1 MTIANERNPFNEDH
15 NPNQEEL
22 ELDWPEAEE
31 SEPIKDTSSL
41 HTEPVPSKTNGNG
54 VPAKLQGN
62 LTPQQ
67 ALELVSTLKANL
79 EQGGYLVKSQADEK
93 FRPLEEWAKNLQ
105 NGYRASVSLATEKK
119 FKRER
124 QWLSSIASRVRQAEN
139 IEALYKTTVSEIR
152 PYLKVDRALIYRFET
167 ESQGIVLAEAIETGY
182 TPSQGLSLPA
192 IAFGA
197 ENQQEYSQ
205 QEVIVL
211 DQIYQKSPSPY
222 QLQLLKQF
230 QVKASLCLPIF
241 LQGQVWGLLVVQQCS
256 GLSRRWREAEISL
269 LTQIVAE
276 LKLGLQPLE
285 LRARLQK
292 QAEEEK
298 VLAKAIENI
307 RKSTD
312 LSSVFRTSTQ
322 EIRRLIKCDRVVV
335 YRFNPDW
342 SGDFVAESVAA
353 GWTSLLLA
361 QAKDDRLQMD
371 QITTSER
378 CVINELILP
387 DADSYLQETRG
398 GSLAKDKQFIQIDD
412 IYTAE
417 FSPCY
422 LETLERYQAKA
433 YVIVPIFQENK
444 LWGMLGAY
452 QNSGARSW
460 VAADIQLL
468 VNIANQFSLA
478 VQKAEYIEQLRI
490 QQQQQAKEAERERLI
505 ARIVERI
512 LQASD
517 SQSVFQTT
525 VREVRRFLN
534 ADRVGVFQFY
544 PDSGYDDGEL
554 VAEDV
559 GESYSSAIAAKIH
572 DHCFG
577 NQFADK
583 YYEGRIQAV
592 ADIENAGL
600 SDCHIKIL
608 SQFQVRANLIVP
620 VRQDNKL
627 WGLLCIHQCSGPRPW
642 QASEIEFAKQIA
654 SQFSVAFQKAEYLQQ
669 IQAQTLQLAKEA
681 DQERLAGKIIE
692 RILQTLDSESVFQT
706 TVSEVRRFLNADR
719 VGVFRFYPDSGY
731 DDGEFVAEDVR
742 DGYSSAIAAKIH
754 DHCFGNQFADKYY
767 EGRIQAV
774 ADIENA
780 GLSDCHIQVLSQFQ
794 VRANL
799 IVPLRQNNKLWG
811 LLCVHQCSAP
821 RQWQASEIEFA
832 KQIASQFSVAFQKA
846 EYLRQIQAQSV
857 QLTRE
862 SHREQALARVIDK
875 IRKTL
880 DIDTI
885 FQTAVQEVRTLLG
898 VERMAI
904 YEFRSDYFGDFIY
917 ESESGGWPQLVGSG
931 WEDPYLQEHQGG
943 RFREHEALVVDD
955 VYHADLTDCHVE
967 ALEYFGVKSC
977 LVVSIFRGQKL
988 WGLLSAFQHS
998 GPRHWQESEVNLVT
1012 QVGNQLGVALQQASN
1027 LSQMKEQSNL
1037 MSKIAETEKAV
1048 TKITSKLI
1056 RSRSEAQVLSTI
1068 SRETRQLFK
1077 CDRLAVYRFE
1087 PDWSGKFIAEEVG
1100 KGWIPLVGPG
1110 MQTVWPDTY
1119 LQETQGGRYRDGE
1132 SFAVD
1137 DIYTIGHSDCHVEI
1151 LEQFEVKA
1159 YLIAPIFI
1167 EGNLWGILCSYQNSG
1182 PRHWQEY
1189 EVNALTQ
1196 LAVQVGVA
1204 LQQVYYLKRVELQS
1218 EQVHKLAERE
1228 ANFINL
1234 LYKTGQR
1241 IAERLQ
1247 QKSLNA
1253 SSLFRATS
1261 QELRQLLKADRVA
1274 VYRFNPDWSGEI
1286 LIEDVGSGY
1295 VKLVG
1300 TQEALVADP
1309 VLQETKGG
1317 VYRKNEARAVNDI
1330 NDTNDLTFSREQLE
1344 EWGARAYVIAPLLKN
1359 DKLWGLLMTY
1369 QNSQPRNWE
1378 EGEVNL
1384 LVQMA
1389 TQFGII
1395 LQQSEYLEQI
1405 QHQSEKLQEAAE
1417 REKADKEVLQ
1427 QDVIKLLS
1435 AVRPALE
1442 GDLTVRAPVTDN
1454 EVGTIADAYNN
1465 TLQSLRH
1472 IVNQVQ
1478 ESSRKIAQTS
1488 QDSETSIAGLTTQAQ
1503 QQFQALDLAL
1513 ERIQRMVNSTEAVGS
1528 SAQQVEEAVQ
1538 KANYTV
1544 QQGDTAMNL
1553 TVDGILEIRE
1563 TVAETNKRL
1572 KRLSE
1577 SSQKVS
1583 KVVNLISNF
1592 TTQTQLLALNA
1603 AIEATRAGEYGRG
1616 FVVVADEVR
1625 SLARQSADAA
1635 TEIAELVQEIQQG
1648 TAEVSTVMEK
1658 GIQQVA
1664 KGTHLVTDAR
1674 QTLNAIVE
1682 ATGQISQLVEG
1693 ITQTTQV
1700 QTQEFQSVTQ
1710 TMNEVAAIA
1719 DKTSEDSVE
1728 ISSSFKALLGMIQ
1741 NLQES
1746 ADQFKVN

>member
-1 MTIANERNPFNEDH
+1 MTVLNERNSFSDDH
-15 NPNQEEL
+15 DPNQEDL
-22 ELDWPEAEE
+22 ELDWSETDE
-31 SEPIKDTSSL
+31 SEPMEDAPSL
-41 HTEPVPSKTNGNG
+41 HTDQAPSKDNGNTAP
-54 VPAKLQGN
+54 VKLQGK

-67 ALELVSTLKANL
+67 ALELVSALKANL
-79 EQGGYLVKSQADEK
+79 EREGYLVKSQADEK

-105 NGYRASVSLATEKK
+105 KGYLANLSVATEKK
-119 FKRER
+119 FRRER
-124 QWLSSIASRVRQAEN
+124 QWLSTIASRIRQADH
-139 IEALYKTTVSEIR
+139 IEALCKTTVDEIR

-167 ESQGIVLAEAIETGY
+167 ENQGIVLAEAIETGY

-197 ENQQEYSQ
+197 ENQREYSQ

-211 DQIYQKSPSPY
+211 DQIYQKSPTPY

-241 LQGQVWGLLVVQQCS
+241 LEGQVWGLLVVQQCS

-269 LTQIVAE
+269 LSQIVAE
-276 LKLGLQPLE
+276 LKLELQPLE
-285 LRARLQK
+285 LRAQLQK
-292 QAEEEK
+292 QADEEK

-312 LSSVFRTSTQ
+312 LSTVFRITTQ
-322 EIRRLIKCDRVVV
+322 EVRRLLKCDRVVV

-342 SGDFVAESVAA
+342 SGEFVAESVAA

-361 QAKDDRLQMD
+361 QPKDDRLQMD

-378 CVINELILP
+378 CVIKELILP
-387 DADSYLQETRG
+387 EADSYLQETRG
-398 GSLAKDKQFIQIDD
+398 GSLAKDRQFIQIDD
-412 IYTAE
+412 IYTVG

-433 YVIVPIFQENK
+433 YVIVPIFQDNK

-452 QNSGARSW
+452 QNTGTRSW
-460 VAADIQLL
+460 LTTEVQLL
-468 VNIANQFSLA
+468 LHIANQFSLA
-478 VQKAEYIEQLRI
+478 VQKAEYIEKLRI
-490 QQQQQAKEAERERLI
+490 KKEQQAKETERERLI

-525 VREVRRFLN
+525 VSEVRRFLS

-544 PDSGYDDGEL
+544 PDSGYDDGEF

-559 GESYSSAIAAKIH
+559 GDGYSSAIAAKIH

-577 NQFADK
+577 NQFAEK

-600 SDCHIKIL
+600 SNCHIQVL

-620 VRQDNKL
+620 LRQNNKL

-654 SQFSVAFQKAEYLQQ
+654 SQFSVAFQKAEYL
-669 IQAQTLQLAKEA
+669 
-681 DQERLAGKIIE
+681 
-692 RILQTLDSESVFQT
+692 
-706 TVSEVRRFLNADR
+706 
-719 VGVFRFYPDSGY
+719 
-731 DDGEFVAEDVR
+731 
-742 DGYSSAIAAKIH
+742 
-754 DHCFGNQFADKYY
+754 
-767 EGRIQAV
+767 
-774 ADIENA
+774 
-780 GLSDCHIQVLSQFQ
+780 
-794 VRANL
+794 
-799 IVPLRQNNKLWG
+799 
-811 LLCVHQCSAP
+811 
-821 RQWQASEIEFA
+821 
-832 KQIASQFSVAFQKA
+832 
-846 EYLRQIQAQSV
+846 RQIQAQSV

-862 SHREQALARVIDK
+862 RHREQALARVIDK

-904 YEFRSDYFGDFIY
+904 YEFRPDYFGDFIY

-943 RFREHEALVVDD
+943 RFRDHEALVVDD
-955 VYHADLTDCHVE
+955 VYHAGLTDCHVE

-1068 SRETRQLFK
+1068 NRETRQLFK
-1077 CDRLAVYRFE
+1077 CDRMAVYRFE
-1087 PDWSGKFIAEEVG
+1087 PDWSGKFIAEEAG
-1100 KGWIPLVGPG
+1100 KGWVPLVGPG
-1110 MQTVWPDTY
+1110 METVWPDTY

-1137 DIYTIGHSDCHVEI
+1137 DIYKIGHSDCHVEI

-1159 YLIAPIFI
+1159 YALAPIFI
-1167 EGNLWGILCSYQNSG
+1167 DGNLWGILCAYQNTG

-1204 LQQVYYLKRVELQS
+1204 LQQVYYLGRVELQS

-1253 SSLFRATS
+1253 YSLFRATS

-1317 VYRKNEARAVNDI
+1317 VYRKNEVRAINDI
-1330 NDTNDLTFSREQLE
+1330 NDTNDLIFSRERLE

-1378 EGEVNL
+1378 EGEINL

-1472 IVNQVQ
+1472 IVTQVQ

-1488 QDSETSIAGLTTQAQ
+1488 QESETSIAGLTTQAQ

-1544 QQGDTAMNL
+1544 QEGDTAMNR

-1648 TAEVSTVMEK
+1648 TAEVSTVMEQ

-1664 KGTHLVTDAR
+1664 QGTHLVTDAR

-1746 ADQFKVN
+1746 ADQFKVD